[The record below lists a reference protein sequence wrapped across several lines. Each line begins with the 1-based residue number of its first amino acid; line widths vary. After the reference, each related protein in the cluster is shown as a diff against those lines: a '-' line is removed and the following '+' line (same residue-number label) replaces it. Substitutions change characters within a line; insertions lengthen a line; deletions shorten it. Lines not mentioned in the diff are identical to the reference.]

1 MDELEKKALSKL
13 KELLNMDDINFND
26 LGIRQ
31 GTEFSKIVLYKYDTG
46 KSEKAEYKTLFSSS
60 SSDSKFKLLS
70 SLIRE
75 IWNYQRAK
83 EELNKLI

>member
-46 KSEKAEYKTLFSSS
+46 KSEKVSDGKLFHVPG
-60 SSDSKFKLLS
+60 
-70 SLIRE
+70 R
-75 IWNYQRAK
+75 Q
-83 EELNKLI
+83 